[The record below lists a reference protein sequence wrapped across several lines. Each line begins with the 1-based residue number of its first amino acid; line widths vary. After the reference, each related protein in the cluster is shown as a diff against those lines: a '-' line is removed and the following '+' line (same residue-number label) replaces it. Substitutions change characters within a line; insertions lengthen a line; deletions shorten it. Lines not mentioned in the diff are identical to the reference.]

1 MSPSSPIR
9 FEAWGKE
16 RLRFEELPTVRDM
29 LARAD
34 TGLLANAIAESRVSE
49 AEWDGTEPPATD
61 EALRGAEDVVRAL
74 LATTEAPADEERV
87 LLPSATVREDV
98 LRAGTFRAVTEAV
111 LVHRSD
117 LALYALHL
125 DPECDKNAAAEAAPP
140 NGWAYEASPWGEI
153 LAMRAYVPERF
164 CEREAYAFLADIA
177 SEATFFGTDPGV
189 AEAGR
194 SEFAACLDCACEEAE
209 EVVVDTAFDLEWLGT
224 RDERTDG
231 QGASDARAAA
241 LRDRLLR
248 VGSEELWRD
257 CVDLSRRLA

>member
-9 FEAWGKE
+9 FEVWGKE
-16 RLRFEELPTVRDM
+16 RLRFEELPTVRDV
-29 LARAD
+29 LARVDA
-34 TGLLANAIAESRVSE
+34 GLLASTIAECRARE
-49 AEWDGTEPPATD
+49 AEWEGTEPPATAD
-61 EALRGAEDVVRAL
+61 ALREAEDVVRAL

-98 LRAGTFRAVTEAV
+98 LRASTFRAVTESV

-125 DPECDKNAAAEAAPP
+125 DPECDRNAAAEAAPP
-140 NGWAYEASPWGEI
+140 NGWAYEASPWEEI

-194 SEFAACLDCACEEAE
+194 SEFAACLDCACGEVGEALSD
-209 EVVVDTAFDLEWLGT
+209 VAFDLEWLGIRT
-224 RDERTDG
+224 GRTDE
-231 QGASDARAAA
+231 QGASDARAAT